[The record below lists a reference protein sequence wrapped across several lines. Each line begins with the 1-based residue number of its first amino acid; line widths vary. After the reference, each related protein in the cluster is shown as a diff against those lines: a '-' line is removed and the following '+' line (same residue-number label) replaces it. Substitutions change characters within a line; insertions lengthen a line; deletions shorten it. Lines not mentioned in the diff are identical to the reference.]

1 MKRNSAIL
9 RRRSRSRWHRVRIL
23 RPAAL
28 VGGLSALLILAAACS
43 SSGTTA
49 SQGSADTVA
58 KGSSLVTSAKQV
70 LKAASEGLI
79 YSASNTPSGPG
90 DLLPYGSWRGPT
102 SAPAPR
108 KNALIE
114 IIPCTM
120 QAASCA
126 TTAESTAAAAKAL
139 GWRTNIITSGAVTPE
154 QAAQAFNVALSRK
167 PQAIIA
173 IAVDAPLAPQQI
185 TAAEKAGIVT
195 VEDAADP
202 EPSESA
208 RNDAYDSYR
217 QPLEF
222 TVNAYAAIADS
233 NGTANV
239 VSIDATDIP
248 VLHSAY
254 EQFKSVMAQCAG
266 CKVTPISVTE
276 SELGDSTT
284 IQQLV
289 SAALQADP
297 NASYVQLPASELLPP
312 AAAAIRQAGKQEKV
326 KILLEDADSVG
337 LDALTQGTAAFDP
350 GFSLGWLAYAG
361 VDQVV
366 RGMAKAPY
374 LTTAQIALGLHMF
387 TPGNSPKS
395 GNAEDYTGFKI
406 YIPRYDKIWG
416 IDGK

>member
-1 MKRNSAIL
+1 MKRNSTIL
-9 RRRSRSRWHRVRIL
+9 RRRSRSRWHRDRIL

-28 VGGLSALLILAAACS
+28 AGRLSALLILAAACS

-79 YSASNTPSGPG
+79 YSSSNTPSGPG
-90 DLLPYGSWRGPT
+90 ELMPYGSWRGPT
-102 SAPAPR
+102 SAPAHE
-108 KNALIE
+108 KNALVE

-120 QAASCA
+120 QAPSCA
-126 TTAESTAAAAKAL
+126 TTAESTAAAVKAL
-139 GWRTNIITSGAVTPE
+139 GWRSNIITSGAVTPE
-154 QAAQAFNVALSRK
+154 QAAQAFNVALSLK

-185 TAAEKAGIVT
+185 TAAEKAGIIT

-208 RNDAYDSYR
+208 RYDAYVSYR
-217 QPLEF
+217 QPLES
-222 TVNAYAAIADS
+222 TLDAYAAIADS

-239 VSIDATDIP
+239 VTLDTTDIP
-248 VLHSAY
+248 VLSSAY
-254 EQFKSVMAQCAG
+254 DQFKSVMGQCAG
-266 CKVTPISVTE
+266 CKVSTISITE
-276 SELGDSTT
+276 SELGASTT
-284 IQQLV
+284 IQQLM
-289 SAALQADP
+289 SAQLAADP
-297 NASYVQLPASELLPP
+297 NASYVQLPTTETLPP
-312 AAAAIRQAGKQEKV
+312 VAAAIRQAGKQGKV
-326 KILLEDADSVG
+326 KVLVEDADPVG
-337 LDALTQGTAAFDP
+337 LAALTQGTAVYDP

-366 RGMAKAPY
+366 RGLAKAPY

-387 TPGNSPKS
+387 TPGNTPKS
-395 GNAEDYTGFKI
+395 GNAEDYPGFRI
-406 YIPRYDKIWG
+406 YVSQYDKIWG
-416 IDGK
+416 LKR

>member
-1 MKRNSAIL
+1 MKR
-9 RRRSRSRWHRVRIL
+9 RSTM
-23 RPAAL
+23 
-28 VGGLSALLILAAACS
+28 VGGLSALLILATACS
-43 SSGTTA
+43 GSGTTA
-49 SQGSADTVA
+49 GGGGGGDGTVSASTSLVA
-58 KGSSLVTSAKQV
+58 KAKQV
-70 LKAASEGLI
+70 LAAASEGLI
-79 YSASNTPSGPG
+79 YSASNTPLGPS

-185 TAAEKAGIVT
+185 AAAEKAGIVT

-202 EPSESA
+202 EPSESVSY
-208 RNDAYDSYR
+208 DAYVSYR

-222 TVNAYAAIADS
+222 TLDAYAAIADS
-233 NGTANV
+233 NGSANV
-239 VSIDATDIP
+239 VAIDTTDIP
-248 VLHSAY
+248 VLNSAY
-254 EQFKSVMAQCAG
+254 DQFKSVLGQCTG
-266 CKVTPISVTE
+266 CKLSTISITE
-276 SELGDSTT
+276 SELGESST

-289 SAALQADP
+289 GAALAANP
-297 NASYVQLPASELLPP
+297 NANFLQLPSSETLP
-312 AAAAIRQAGKQEKV
+312 AAAAAINQAGKQGKV
-326 KILLEDADSVG
+326 KILAADADPVG
-337 LDALTQGTAAFDP
+337 LAALLQDTAAYDP

-361 VDQVV
+361 VDQVI
-366 RGMAKAPY
+366 RGLAKAPY

-387 TPGNSPKS
+387 TQQNTPKS
-395 GNAEDYTGFKI
+395 GNAEDYSGFKI
-406 YIPRYDKIWG
+406 YIPTYYKLWG
-416 IDGK
+416 ITSK